1 VRHLSDGAL
10 RRVHDDRFAGSN
22 REREHLDRCDRC
34 RQRARGV
41 AADATFAATLLAR
54 PEAAT
59 ASTDAAL
66 ARLRQR
72 ITEGAQA
79 GRALTT
85 PPRVAGKR

>member
-41 AADATFAATLLAR
+41 AADATFAASTSASASSSGSARCITLNAC
-54 PEAAT
+54 A
-59 ASTDAAL
+59 
-66 ARLRQR
+66 
-72 ITEGAQA
+72 
-79 GRALTT
+79 T
-85 PPRVAGKR
+85 PPGDPPWW